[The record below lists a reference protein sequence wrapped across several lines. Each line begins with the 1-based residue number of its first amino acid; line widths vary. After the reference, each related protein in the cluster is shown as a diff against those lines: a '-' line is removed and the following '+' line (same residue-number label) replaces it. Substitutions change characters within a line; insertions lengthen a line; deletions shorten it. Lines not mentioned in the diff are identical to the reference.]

1 MFEMTKRALAGLG
14 MAAALSGC
22 MSVNVAE
29 DAFFYPDSR
38 LKAENIVLPAGRP
51 IAQAAE
57 TMTLPYAGGVVGATR
72 VRTGRAD
79 APLILFCGGNMFR
92 RSNGAS
98 SVAEKLS
105 PFGDVLMFD
114 YPGYGDT
121 QGTADYASFYAAGE
135 AVAQAARAQANGEG
149 RRLIAWGH
157 SLGGPVCA
165 RAAAYA
171 RADALVLETTTPSAR
186 AAVDSQVGW
195 LRPLVRVRL
204 APQLGS
210 IDIPQTLRGYA
221 GRVVVLE
228 AGRDRTLSPSLSRRL
243 ARDLQAEG
251 VAVQR
256 LVFPQ
261 ADHLTVDDQ
270 PDFEP
275 RIAAALNLQPLDAAA
290 SRP

>member
-1 MFEMTKRALAGLG
+1 MTKRALAALST
-14 MAAALSGC
+14 AVALSGC
-22 MSVNVAE
+22 MSVNVSE

-51 IAQAAE
+51 TAQAAE
-57 TMTLPYAGGVVGATR
+57 TMTLSYAGGVVGATR

-92 RSNGAS
+92 RSNGAG

-135 AVAQAARAQANGEG
+135 VVAQTARAQANAEG
-149 RRLIAWGH
+149 RRLIGWGH

-165 RAAAYA
+165 SAAAFA

-186 AAVDSQVGW
+186 AAVNAQVGW
-195 LRPLVRVRL
+195 LRPLVRVHL

-210 IDIPQTLRGYA
+210 IDVPETLRGYA
-221 GRVVVLE
+221 GQVVVLE

-243 ARDLQAEG
+243 ARELQAEG

-261 ADHLTVDDQ
+261 ADHQTVDDQ
-270 PDFEP
+270 PDFRP
-275 RIAAALNLQPLDAAA
+275 RLAAALNLPPLDAAV